1 MGESSQRKKKTQ
13 ETHKNTENEFCVS
26 PKMLALFIYL
36 FIFVICY
43 IGYLRLLDFA
53 LLTHPVIFHPRKP
66 DLDKSKSVKMWI
78 CSLWKK
84 LQSAIWNARVRLYY
98 MFAISLFIILN
109 LSLLLIEQNI
119 MKFSLTDHM
128 TVLATREFWVQA
140 W

>member
-66 DLDKSKSVKMWI
+66 DLDKSKSVKM
-78 CSLWKK
+78 
-84 LQSAIWNARVRLYY
+84 
-98 MFAISLFIILN
+98 
-109 LSLLLIEQNI
+109 
-119 MKFSLTDHM
+119 
-128 TVLATREFWVQA
+128 
-140 W
+140 